1 MNLRPPVPQTGALT
15 GLRYAPPY
23 PLHPERHSKA
33 RRRELLLMLGSA
45 LQVKRQTRKV
55 PANPGALLHGCKRFA
70 AGRKIF

>member
-1 MNLRPPVPQTGALT
+1 
-15 GLRYAPPY
+15 
-23 PLHPERHSKA
+23 
-33 RRRELLLMLGSA
+33 MLGSA